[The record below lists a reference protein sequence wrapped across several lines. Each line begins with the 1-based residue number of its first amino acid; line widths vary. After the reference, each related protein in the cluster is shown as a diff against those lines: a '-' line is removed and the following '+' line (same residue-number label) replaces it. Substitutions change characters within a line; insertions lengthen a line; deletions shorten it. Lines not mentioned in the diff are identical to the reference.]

1 MEIFLTLVSAAAFA
15 AFILCF
21 ALLSASSA
29 GAGGVEASPCF
40 CRARRNSA
48 RLSALCAL
56 AAFYFVPAGSLPPFV
71 SCGWGGFAAVGL
83 LVSSALFDARRGPL
97 VDGAAVKALG
107 FAAFFCAAWG
117 LLALFVS
124 RAGVPGSLGCLGTYS
139 VMPLWDA
146 AGIWG
151 RAGMFFLMLLLL
163 TSLPVIP
170 RLSEDSR
177 RFAET
182 RAAELRSL
190 LCAALAAAL
199 LLPWN
204 FSAFVE
210 TGVFAAFFF
219 DFIFF
224 WAKVFALLRA
234 AELAARCAA
243 GFSRRRAALLRA
255 AFLICGAACIAA
267 ETGIF

>member
-1 MEIFLTLVSAAAFA
+1 M
-15 AFILCF
+15 
-21 ALLSASSA
+21 
-29 GAGGVEASPCF
+29 P
-40 CRARRNSA
+40 
-48 RLSALCAL
+48 ALCAL
-56 AAFYFVPAGSLPPFV
+56 TAFYFVPAGSLPPFV

-83 LVSSALFDARRGPL
+83 LVVSSLLELRRGSSSF
-97 VDGAAVKALG
+97 GAAAKALG

-124 RAGVPGSLGCLGTYS
+124 RSGVPGSLGCLGTYS

-151 RAGMFFLMLLLL
+151 RAGMFFLLLLLL

-170 RLSEDSR
+170 RPSEDSR

-182 RAAELRSL
+182 RAAALRSS
-190 LCAALAAAL
+190 LCAALTAAL
-199 LLPWN
+199 LLSWN
-204 FSAFVE
+204 FSEFVE

-224 WAKVFALLRA
+224 WVKVFALLRA
-234 AELAARCAA
+234 AEVAARFSA
-243 GFSRRRAALLRA
+243 GFARRHAALLRA
-255 AFLICGAACIAA
+255 AFLLCGAACIAA